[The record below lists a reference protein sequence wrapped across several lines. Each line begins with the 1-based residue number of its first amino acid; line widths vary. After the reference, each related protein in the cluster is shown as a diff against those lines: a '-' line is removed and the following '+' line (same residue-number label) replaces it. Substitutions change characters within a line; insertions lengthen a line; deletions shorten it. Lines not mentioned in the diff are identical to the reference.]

1 MLEKLF
7 CLELTAAHALT
18 SGYHWNTC
26 HHWVISSPET
36 QFRSPSSRKSLLT
49 EAPQRHSLAGFNDC
63 INQYG
68 LGYAVIT
75 NTASIS
81 VTSNKT
87 FLAQAYGAPSRGCC
101 SESFWLSPA
110 GRALSLCLKN
120 CQGRHCFYSFS
131 CKWHVTL
138 LLTFHCKASHKIT
151 TVLGEREAESCH
163 VPWRGTTGNLSD
175 DPERPFSVL
184 RMSCAYSYPRP
195 CTLNIYISSYT
206 FIASHSPKSA

>member
-1 MLEKLF
+1 MLWLLVITGTLAIAELSHPLRLSSEVPPPGSL
-7 CLELTAAHALT
+7 CLLRPHD
-18 SGYHWNTC
+18 
-26 HHWVISSPET
+26 
-36 QFRSPSSRKSLLT
+36 
-49 EAPQRHSLAGFNDC
+49 HSLAGFNTS

-68 LGYAVIT
+68 LRYAVIT

-81 VTSNKT
+81 VTSNNKT
-87 FLAQAYGAPSRGCC
+87 FLAQAYGAQPWPMGWRCC

-131 CKWHVTL
+131 CKWHVAL

-163 VPWRGTTGNLSD
+163 VPWRGTTGNLWCTVRW
-175 DPERPFSVL
+175 PRMALFCALNVL
-184 RMSCAYSYPRP
+184 C
-195 CTLNIYISSYT
+195 L
-206 FIASHSPKSA
+206 